1 MRVLQFFAESLQAL
15 KIPLPPPVITQQPQ
29 AARLL
34 VRIAVAEGSSL
45 IVQRNGPVQIARD
58 AAARLIAFRKAA
70 QCLHVALLRCARIK
84 LRGTRPVLLHTVPGK
99 VQVSEGA
106 LGLCILLL
114 RRQRIQ
120 LDRPGHVPF
129 QSDAVLIAESQL
141 ILCRRK
147 AEGGTVPKQLSRSP
161 LILLCSL
168 ADHIAGNALLPT

>member
-15 KIPLPPPVITQQPQ
+15 RIPLPPPVITQQPQ

-84 LRGTRPVLLHTVPGK
+84 LRGTRPVLLHTVPRAHWACA
-99 VQVSEGA
+99 SSCSA
-106 LGLCILLL
+106 ASAYSSTA
-114 RRQRIQ
+114 RAM
-120 LDRPGHVPF
+120 F
-129 QSDAVLIAESQL
+129 
-141 ILCRRK
+141 
-147 AEGGTVPKQLSRSP
+147 RSSP
-161 LILLCSL
+161 MPCS
-168 ADHIAGNALLPT
+168 